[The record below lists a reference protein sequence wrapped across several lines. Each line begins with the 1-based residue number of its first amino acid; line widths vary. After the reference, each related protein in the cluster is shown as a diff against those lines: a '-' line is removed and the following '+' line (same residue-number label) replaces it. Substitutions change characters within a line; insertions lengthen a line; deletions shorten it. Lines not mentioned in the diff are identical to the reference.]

1 MTAKFRKSL
10 IGFNQNDV
18 IEYIKEVSA
27 SAKAKEEELNTL
39 LAEEKKKNE
48 VLTKTNA
55 VLGEKLA
62 FFEEK
67 YQELNQLCDE
77 VARVYLTT
85 KASSKA
91 IIDTT
96 KENCNAMQE
105 QVDMNINTLN
115 EVQAALLKLKEQV
128 TETANVYSDEVNNV
142 SECLTSAKSIINA
155 NKAKCADAINE
166 FNNVV
171 K

>member
-18 IEYIKEVSA
+18 IDYIKELSNT
-27 SAKAKEEELNTL
+27 AKAKEQELNAL
-39 LAEEKKKNE
+39 FESEKKKNE
-48 VLTKTNA
+48 ILTKTNS

-62 FFEEK
+62 FFEAK
-67 YQELNQLCDE
+67 YEELNALCKD

-85 KASSKA
+85 KTSSKI
-91 IIDTT
+91 IIDST
-96 KENCNAMQE
+96 KENCETMQE
-105 QVDMNINTLN
+105 QVEMNINTLG

-128 TETANVYSDEVNNV
+128 TQTATVYSSEVDSV
-142 SECLTSAKSIINA
+142 SECLTSAKSIIDA
-155 NKAKCADAINE
+155 NKEKTADALYE
-166 FNNVV
+166 FNNAI

>member
-18 IEYIKEVSA
+18 IEYIKELGST
-27 SAKAKEEELNTL
+27 AKAKEQELNSL
-39 LAEEKKKNE
+39 LENEKKKNE
-48 VLTKTNA
+48 ILTKTNV

-62 FFEEK
+62 FFEAK
-67 YQELNQLCDE
+67 YEELNALCED

-85 KASSKA
+85 KTSSKI

-96 KENCNAMQE
+96 KENCDTMQE

-128 TETANVYSDEVNNV
+128 TQTASVYSNEVNSV
-142 SECLTSAKSIINA
+142 SECLTSAKSIIDA
-155 NKAKCADAINE
+155 NKEKTADAINE
-166 FNNVV
+166 FNNVI

>member
-18 IEYIKEVSA
+18 IEYIKELSLT
-27 SAKAKEEELNTL
+27 AKNTEQELNSLLSEEKRKNEL
-39 LAEEKKKNE
+39 LA
-48 VLTKTNA
+48 KTNA

-67 YQELNQLCDE
+67 YEELNKLCED

-85 KASSKA
+85 KTSSKI
-91 IIDTT
+91 IIDST
-96 KENCNAMQE
+96 KENCDAMQE
-105 QVDMNINTLN
+105 QVDMNINTLS
-115 EVQAALLKLKEQV
+115 EVQAALVKLQEQV
-128 TETANVYSDEVNNV
+128 NQTAQIYSNEVESV
-142 SECLTSAKSIINA
+142 SECLTSAKSIIDA
-155 NKAKCADAINE
+155 NKEKSINAINE
-166 FNNVV
+166 FNKVI